1 MTNGESLPPTEKTP
15 TGPLPPPSAWTATGL
30 RVLGVS
36 LAVGVLVSLD
46 AWMAYTYRPTS
57 AWVEWSGRV
66 SELGSGEAAFLV
78 GGLALVWACLR
89 RDDRLGRWALSF
101 LVGVAAAG
109 ATTFALKSLIGRVR
123 PYAMDGPWEFLWF
136 HPFTI
141 AGAWQS
147 FPSGHATVTGV
158 AVETVR
164 RWYPRV
170 RWVRWGVG
178 LTAVVVGLTRVT
190 GRFHHPSDVV
200 VGYVIGV
207 WVARWVM
214 DVLARRTFRLPGSS
228 RDLDAQASDVSE
240 VGPDATGQAS
250 DSGVSETGA
259 DSPRK

>member
-1 MTNGESLPPTEKTP
+1 MTKGESFPPTEKAP
-15 TGPLPPPSAWTATGL
+15 AEPLPPPRTRHPGL
-30 RVLGVS
+30 RVLGIS
-36 LAVGVLVSLD
+36 LTVGVLAGLD

-78 GGLALVWACLR
+78 GGLALVWAWLR
-89 RDDRLGRWALSF
+89 RDGRIGRWALSF
-101 LVGVAAAG
+101 LAGVVAAG
-109 ATTFALKSLIGRVR
+109 ATTFVLKSLIGRVR

-136 HPFTI
+136 HPLTI
-141 AGAWQS
+141 VGAWQS
-147 FPSGHATVTGV
+147 FPSGHATVMGV

-164 RWYPRV
+164 RWYPHV
-170 RWVRWGVG
+170 RWVRWGVD
-178 LTAVVVGLTRVT
+178 LAAVVVGLTRVT

-214 DVLARRTFRLPGSS
+214 GVLARRTFRLPGSS
-228 RDLDAQASDVSE
+228 WDPGSQASGVSE

-250 DSGVSETGA
+250 DSGVSEAGA